1 MPLVTALYAGLL
13 GLMAIAVAFP
23 AGSLR
28 GKLNIPLG
36 DGGNRDLLRAMRRHA
51 NFVEWV
57 PMLLVLIA
65 LLEMSGVGKTVIHV
79 LGAGLVVARAC
90 HAVDFR
96 ADTMQAPGR
105 FVGAAGTALIAAVTS
120 IWLIVRFFS
129 LHGSA

>member
-1 MPLVTALYAGLL
+1 MPLVTALYAGVL

-36 DGGNRDLLRAMRRHA
+36 DGGNRDLLLAMRRQA

-57 PMLLVLIA
+57 PMILIMIA
-65 LLEMSGVGKTVIHV
+65 LLEMSGVGKTAIHV
-79 LGAGLVVARAC
+79 LGAGLVVARAG
-90 HAVDFR
+90 HALDFR

-105 FVGAAGTALIAAVTS
+105 FVGAAGTALIAVTTA
-120 IWLIVRFFS
+120 IWLIVRFFA
-129 LHGSA
+129 LNGTG